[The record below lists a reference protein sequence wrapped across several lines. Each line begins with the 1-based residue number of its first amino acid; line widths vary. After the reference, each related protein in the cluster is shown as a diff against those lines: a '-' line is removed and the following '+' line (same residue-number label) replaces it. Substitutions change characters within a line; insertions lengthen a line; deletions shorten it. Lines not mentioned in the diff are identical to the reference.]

1 MERLESQ
8 KISLLVYRN
17 LFLREVTSQS
27 TMGIVK
33 DSVNDTGKISNP
45 YGEKEIISYTN
56 NNEFQW
62 FKDSIVEKL

>member
-45 YGEKEIISYTN
+45 YGEKEIIQTM
-56 NNEFQW
+56 
-62 FKDSIVEKL
+62 V